1 VRLVWDLEL
10 TLHGLTW
17 GDFAFRV
24 GDETDALMR
33 AALVDLWKEEGLSG
47 LSGFEPV
54 EITRAR
60 GSEKPPPPYV
70 HVAVEVGAAAID
82 EERTSLVRSEEV
94 ACDRCHYAARS
105 SHSWLRDRSG

>member
-60 GSEKPPPPYV
+60 
-70 HVAVEVGAAAID
+70 VGEASASI
-82 EERTSLVRSEEV
+82 RS
-94 ACDRCHYAARS
+94 RRS
-105 SHSWLRDRSG
+105 RGWRSRDR